1 MTKYSKYAILFLTL
15 VIVAMAFSG
24 FFRQSGVLM
33 VLLFIL
39 AALQFRRSTAFS
51 SFSFTF
57 WVFAFVSASMFF
69 PKLFG
74 VWLGYD
80 LKGLIVPLIQI
91 IMFGMGTTLS
101 PKDFSRIL
109 VMPWPVFIGML
120 LQFTIMP
127 FAGYGL
133 ATLFNFPPEV
143 GAGLI
148 LIGCCPGGVASNVM
162 TYLAGGNVALSV
174 TMTACSTLMS
184 PVMTP
189 FMFKMLAGQLVPVHF
204 MDMML
209 SILNM
214 IIVPIVA
221 GLMSNKILYDKRKL
235 FTTTPGLGAMA
246 CGAILAA
253 AILLWLNSAAFG
265 PLASL
270 HTGLILGALFI
281 ALVTAVKWL
290 VYVRMNRR
298 DDWMSKALPVLSMV
312 AICFIIAII
321 TARSSQ
327 ALLDIGPVL
336 LCATMAHNLIGY
348 ALGYFLCKPLRLN
361 EIDARTVAIEVGMQN
376 GGMAS
381 GLAMEVLKSS
391 SAALAPA
398 IFGPWQNISGSILAS
413 FWKKRSKNF
422 LELVRNFFKLV
433 NRHYS

>member
-1 MTKYSKYAILFLTL
+1 MTKYLKYAILILTL
-15 VIVAMAFSG
+15 AIVAMALVG
-24 FFRQSGVLM
+24 YGRQSAIPLI
-33 VLLFIL
+33 LLFIL
-39 AALQFRRSTAFS
+39 AAVQFRHSRSYS

-57 WVFAFVSASMFF
+57 WVFAFVSASLFY
-69 PKLFG
+69 PRLFG

-109 VMPWPVFIGML
+109 IMPWPVFVGML
-120 LQFTIMP
+120 LQFTVMP
-127 FAGYGL
+127 FTGYGL
-133 ATLFNFPPEV
+133 ATLFKFPPEV

-174 TMTACSTLMS
+174 TMTACSTCMS
-184 PVMTP
+184 PIMTP

-221 GLMSNKILYDKRKL
+221 GLICNKILYGERKW
-235 FTTTPGLGAMA
+235 FTTTAGLGWSAVVA
-246 CGAILAA
+246 GLAA
-253 AILLWLNSAAFG
+253 VLLIVLDEKSFGVFAALRTGVIL
-265 PLASL
+265 
-270 HTGLILGALFI
+270 GLIFI
-281 ALVTAVKWL
+281 TIVIAVKWV
-290 VYVRMNRR
+290 VYVRLSRR
-298 DDWMSKALPVLSMV
+298 DDWMSQALPVLSMV

-321 TARSSQ
+321 TARSSE
-327 ALLDIGPVL
+327 ALLKIGPVL

-348 ALGYFLCKPLRLN
+348 ALGYFLSRPLRLN
-361 EIDARTVAIEVGMQN
+361 EVDARTVAIEVGMQN

-381 GLAMEVLKSS
+381 GLAMEVLKSA

-413 FWKKRSKNF
+413 FWKRRSPGAI
-422 LELVRNFFKLV
+422 
-433 NRHYS
+433 

>member
-1 MTKYSKYAILFLTL
+1 MTKYLNYAILLFTL
-15 VIVAMAFSG
+15 AILAMGLAG
-24 FFRQSGVLM
+24 HGRQSGVLV
-33 VLLFIL
+33 VLLFVV
-39 AALQFRRSTAFS
+39 AALQFRQHKAYS

-57 WVFAFVSASMFF
+57 WVFAFVAASMFF
-69 PKLFG
+69 PRLFG

-101 PKDFSRIL
+101 VKDFSRIL
-109 VMPWPVFIGML
+109 LIPWPVAIGML

-127 FAGYGL
+127 FVGYGL
-133 ATLFNFPPEV
+133 ATLFSFSPEV
-143 GAGLI
+143 AAGLI

-184 PVMTP
+184 PLMTP
-189 FMFKMLAGQLVPVHF
+189 FMFKVLAGQLVPVHF

-221 GLMSNKILYDKRKL
+221 GLLCHRILYEDKKA
-235 FTTTPGLGAMA
+235 FTSSRGLGALA
-246 CGAILAA
+246 LAA
-253 AILLWLNSAAFG
+253 MLGAALLWWSGPTFFG
-265 PLASL
+265 PLAVVR
-270 HTGLILGALFI
+270 TGLILGLFFI
-281 ALVTAVKWL
+281 AVVVIVKWWL
-290 VYVRMNRR
+290 YVRQQRR

-327 ALLDIGPVL
+327 ALLAIGPVL
-336 LCATMAHNLIGY
+336 LLATMAHNL
-348 ALGYFLCKPLRLN
+348 LGYLFGYLVAKPLRLS
-361 EIDARTVAIEVGMQN
+361 EADARTVAIEVGMQN

-413 FWKKRSKNF
+413 FWKRKQTAG
-422 LELVRNFFKLV
+422 
-433 NRHYS
+433 